1 MARRFDPSRHHRRS
15 IRLPGYDYRSAGAY
29 FVTICTHQRE
39 LLFEDPVLRR
49 VAEALWQRIP
59 RHFPHVQLDAWV
71 VMPNHVHG
79 ILVIAGDTTR
89 GEASQENVPS
99 TDPMVSS
106 GTESAGQLIA
116 GDASPLRQR
125 GAGSSPENV
134 SSMDVI
140 APGEADL
147 AEQAVVGDTSRGEA
161 SAENVP
167 SMDPLASDGTV
178 SAEQG
183 VTGDASPLLPHRRAG
198 SSPEN
203 VSSMDVIAPGE
214 TDSAEQSIAGDA
226 SPLRERP
233 TGLAPGSLGAIVGN
247 FKSVTARRIN
257 RVRGTPGAPV
267 WQRNYYEHVVRD
279 ERALNAIRQYIA
291 DNPARWAWD
300 TYNPAAAGPDPQA
313 AELWRLL
320 QEPIR

>member
-140 APGEADL
+140 APGE
-147 AEQAVVGDTSRGEA
+147 
-161 SAENVP
+161 
-167 SMDPLASDGTV
+167 
-178 SAEQG
+178 
-183 VTGDASPLLPHRRAG
+183 
-198 SSPEN
+198 
-203 VSSMDVIAPGE
+203 

-320 QEPIR
+320 QEPVR